1 MNENGKNNLNIPNV
15 KLVEIEDKTL
25 EIPKTVEFGLP
36 SNKDLS
42 EEKSEKKEIGNWVI
56 FLLLGIILLLSAL
69 IIYVLYNKQSDTI
82 IMPDQSLNKP
92 TKDDND
98 SKKELSLTLNGE
110 ATVLYNLGDEY
121 TDLGAVAVDP
131 LDGDITNLISI
142 SNNIDMNKPGIYQIT
157 YSVTNSNN
165 ENKEVTRQVIVA
177 NNNVTNLSISLD
189 NNIVFLKKNEAFIDP
204 GVKAF
209 INNKD
214 ATKSVVKYDE
224 LDIKKEGIY
233 NIVYVLSAENNL
245 IYKTRKVVVYD
256 NLDVVSDLEL
266 PNVALNYS
274 KTKMTSD
281 TLTTCDK
288 VFWAFRSCDNN
299 GTMSNDDINN
309 CLLKSVKIS
318 FVNDI
323 NECTHNNYKITFD
336 GELWKTTTTIAKKD
350 IDPKMILQDKDFV
363 YVYEEYNEMS
373 LNSENWLISSCP
385 KNIKTIPQYVDNKIY
400 ADSNHSEVIGYAS
413 CLNSSLNKNINKTTY
428 YKHTFSKNSDNTYYW
443 VSTEQI

>member
-142 SNNIDMNKPGIYQIT
+142 SNNIKHCIFNK
-157 YSVTNSNN
+157 
-165 ENKEVTRQVIVA
+165 K
-177 NNNVTNLSISLD
+177 
-189 NNIVFLKKNEAFIDP
+189 
-204 GVKAF
+204 
-209 INNKD
+209 
-214 ATKSVVKYDE
+214 
-224 LDIKKEGIY
+224 
-233 NIVYVLSAENNL
+233 
-245 IYKTRKVVVYD
+245 
-256 NLDVVSDLEL
+256 
-266 PNVALNYS
+266 
-274 KTKMTSD
+274 
-281 TLTTCDK
+281 
-288 VFWAFRSCDNN
+288 
-299 GTMSNDDINN
+299 
-309 CLLKSVKIS
+309 
-318 FVNDI
+318 
-323 NECTHNNYKITFD
+323 
-336 GELWKTTTTIAKKD
+336 
-350 IDPKMILQDKDFV
+350 
-363 YVYEEYNEMS
+363 
-373 LNSENWLISSCP
+373 
-385 KNIKTIPQYVDNKIY
+385 
-400 ADSNHSEVIGYAS
+400 
-413 CLNSSLNKNINKTTY
+413 
-428 YKHTFSKNSDNTYYW
+428 
-443 VSTEQI
+443 